1 MMHECELNRKEL
13 IFLKGFLDYKYF
25 MFVEDLLNM
34 NVMDFLRN
42 GLSWASF
49 KVLRSDRILHRSVK
63 SLKASTSQESSRL
76 KISLEISFPSM
87 HSVSF

>member
-1 MMHECELNRKEL
+1 MHECELNRKEL

-42 GLSWASF
+42 GLSGFFQSFAVRPHIAS
-49 KVLRSDRILHRSVK
+49 KC
-63 SLKASTSQESSRL
+63 
-76 KISLEISFPSM
+76 KIP
-87 HSVSF
+87 